1 MKHLKIIFILF
12 ACFLIPM
19 GIYAKNL
26 TVHFKST
33 PIEVA
38 MKEIKKQSGYEFVY
52 KKGLIDP
59 SEKITLTLTDATL
72 QQVLNRIFNDD
83 NGLQYEIVDKTILL
97 SKAPENAPYFKR
109 NVNGVVTDTGGE
121 PLVGVSV
128 FVEGTKTGASTDL
141 DGNFS
146 LIVEKGNPRLR
157 FSYIGKKT
165 QYVNVKPDEK
175 FLAVILEDESQMME
189 EVVVTGYQQLKRESA
204 TGSFQTITAEDMAKR
219 YTGDIASNLEGQVP
233 GLVSYDN
240 GNGKGITIRGTGS
253 FQANTSPLVV
263 VDGLPIE
270 GGMESVNP
278 YEIENITILK
288 DAAAA
293 AIYGARASNG
303 VIVITTKR
311 AKADRL
317 TIEFNADV
325 TVSEKNDYGY
335 MGWASAAEM
344 IELEKYNFD
353 YINSLEDRTPYN
365 SLLNQYNTGR
375 QHNISPATLQLLRRQ
390 LGEIDKTTLDGNLSR
405 LSSNNYRKEWQKAVE
420 REKVQQQ
427 YNLAIRY
434 NGKQMSNS
442 LVVNY
447 ETDNAGLVN
456 GRNDAF
462 MLNYRGEI
470 KIGNI
475 LDVTAGLN
483 LVSERARTPLYDSEW
498 GLITSFNPYLSMRD
512 ASGKISP
519 MQATFNLE
527 DNVYANTAYGLK
539 RPGYNQLEEIGLS
552 TDRTRRTNIRPWI
565 NAKVDILKGWSA
577 SAQFQYEDIYY
588 KSDAMRDADS
598 YTMRAMYNTYTVTDE
613 DSFSV
618 VHHIPDGGMLNTTT
632 SEGAFYTFRAQTDY
646 SNVFAEKHDVQVT
659 AGFEFREQHEK
670 TYGNVLMGY
679 DDQTQ
684 TNSNDLMNWGILK
697 DMEGSAG
704 VLGPDYPMYGAP
716 GSDNFST
723 GDILHRF
730 YSLYAIANY
739 IYDFRYALSASVR
752 LDKTDLFGANPKF
765 RGRPLWSIGASWN
778 LHNEKFLHDAA
789 WITALKLRLSYGLTG
804 NIAQNISSLLTARID
819 INDIYGQKYATLNT
833 PPNDQL
839 RWEKTSTWNAGVD
852 FSFWGS
858 KLSGSFDFYHKRGPD
873 LLTLTDLDPT
883 TGWAQLTINNG
894 KMVNTG
900 VELQLNSSLIEPVTP
915 DGFGLDLGFNIAYN
929 HNKVTKVDHLP
940 ATGSEALQSN
950 TLHKGY
956 PVNSLFSYDFAGM
969 VKDGDMQYFS
979 WKDKNG
985 EVHTSS
991 IESDEFTPEDIVY
1004 SGSLDP
1010 KVMGSFTPQIS
1021 WKRFSLSAMMAW
1033 YTGHVMRADTEAWT
1047 SDGSM
1052 YGYNSLA
1059 QIDAVPSAYLNYWR
1073 TGDASRYPANGY
1085 AGGSHVVGNPN
1096 YMNTNVVSADFFKM
1110 RNIVLSYQFAPSVC
1124 KALRLED
1131 LRLRFQMNNVWT
1143 SARNDLGIDPEAN
1156 NPLTGIRSLRV
1167 PRSYTFSL
1175 FFRF

>member
-38 MKEIKKQSGYEFVY
+38 MKDIKKQSGYEFVY

-253 FQANTSPLVV
+253 FQANTSPLAV

-325 TVSEKNDYGY
+325 TVSEKNDYDY
-335 MGWASAAEM
+335 MGWASASEM

-375 QHNISPATLQLLRRQ
+375 QHNISPATLQLLRHQ

-684 TNSNDLMNWGILK
+684 TNSNYLMNWGILK

-752 LDKTDLFGANPKF
+752 LDKTDLFGADPKF

-858 KLSGSFDFYHKRGPD
+858 KLSGSFDFYHKRGSD

-1131 LRLRFQMNNVWT
+1131 LRLRFQKNNVWT